1 MQEGSLLEYA
11 EKTRCPDSR
20 NPLRAATHASS
31 EGWVGLQRAAF
42 GRWTLGAFLGVW
54 EGWKAWGR
62 GRGGDGMRFRKCGC
76 GVERAPE

>member
-54 EGWKAWGR
+54 EGGR
-62 GRGGDGMRFRKCGC
+62 RGGEVEVGMG
-76 GVERAPE
+76 

>member
-42 GRWTLGAFLGVW
+42 GGVG
-54 EGWKAWGR
+54 GWKAWGR